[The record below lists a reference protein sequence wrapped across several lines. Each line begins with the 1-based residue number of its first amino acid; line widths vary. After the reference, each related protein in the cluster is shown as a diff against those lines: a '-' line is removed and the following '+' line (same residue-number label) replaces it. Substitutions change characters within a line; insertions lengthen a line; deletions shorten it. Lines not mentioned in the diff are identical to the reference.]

1 MALANVLIGNPD
13 MLILDEPTNHLDLP
27 LIEWLEDYLT
37 RSTAT
42 LLMVT
47 HDRYFLDNV
56 CNEIIEI
63 DDRTVYSYKGN
74 YSYYLEKREERIEA
88 RNTEIVR
95 ANNLYRTELEWMR
108 RMPQARGHKARYR
121 EEAFYELEKV
131 AKQRVATDRVQLNV
145 KSSYIGSKIFEAD
158 ELSLRFGDRC
168 ILDKFSYIFSRY
180 EKLGIVGD
188 NGTGKSSF
196 LKVLL
201 GQLAP
206 DSGHLEIGETVRF
219 GYYSQEG
226 LQFDEQMKVIDV
238 AREIA
243 EVIPMAGG
251 KQLTASQFLQ
261 HFLFPPEKQHSYVYK
276 LSGGECRRLYLCTV
290 LMRNPN
296 FLVLDEPTNDLDIL
310 TLQVLE
316 EYLRDFA
323 GCVIVVSHDRYFMD
337 KIVDH
342 LLVFNGQG
350 DIRDFPGNY
359 TQYRAW
365 KEVQA
370 KTPSISPSMRRTQT
384 SRNHLP
390 IEGEMPKGQKGSSPK
405 KKTFKERQEF
415 AEVEKQI
422 ASLEEEKASIEEALC
437 TGTLAADELA
447 EKSIRLSALNEELDE
462 KTMRWLEL
470 SEIPD

>member
-1 MALANVLIGNPD
+1 
-13 MLILDEPTNHLDLP
+13 
-27 LIEWLEDYLT
+27 
-37 RSTAT
+37 
-42 LLMVT
+42 
-47 HDRYFLDNV
+47 
-56 CNEIIEI
+56 
-63 DDRTVYSYKGN
+63 
-74 YSYYLEKREERIEA
+74 
-88 RNTEIVR
+88 
-95 ANNLYRTELEWMR
+95 MR

-131 AKQRVATDRVQLNV
+131 AKQRVANDRVQLNV

-196 LKVLL
+196 LKLL
-201 GQLAP
+201 MGQIAP
-206 DSGHLEIGETVRF
+206 DSGRLDIGETVRF

-226 LQFDEQMKVIDV
+226 LKFDEQMKVIDV

-296 FLVLDEPTNDLDIL
+296 FLILDEPTNDLDIL

-359 TQYRAW
+359 TQYRTW
-365 KEVQA
+365 KELDDERKAEEKNA
-370 KTPSISPSMRRTQT
+370 KPQKPTEQT
-384 SRNHLP
+384 KSYKSVDN
-390 IEGEMPKGQKGSSPK
+390 KPK
-405 KKTFKERQEF
+405 KKSFKERQEF
-415 AEVEKQI
+415 AAVEQAI
-422 ASLEEEKASIEEALC
+422 ADLEAEKAAIEEALC
-437 TGTLAADELA
+437 TGTLAADELTA
-447 EKSIRLSALNEELDE
+447 KSIRLSALNEELDE